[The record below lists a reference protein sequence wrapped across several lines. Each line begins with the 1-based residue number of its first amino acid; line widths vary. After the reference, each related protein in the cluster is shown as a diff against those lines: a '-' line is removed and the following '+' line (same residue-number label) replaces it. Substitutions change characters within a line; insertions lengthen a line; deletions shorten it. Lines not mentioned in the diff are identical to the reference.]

1 MQQNNL
7 LHYLKELMKLVLTP
21 EEVRA
26 ILLAKVNQDFSTNF
40 NEVTFD
46 GYSPFK
52 TATFEVAEPEVMEV
66 GSAS

>member
-21 EEVRA
+21 EEVKA

-40 NEVTFD
+40 NEVTF
-46 GYSPFK
+46 YSYSLFR
-52 TATFEVAEPEVMEV
+52 TATLEVVEPEVMEV

>member
-7 LHYLKELMKLVLTP
+7 LHYLKELMKLVLTS
-21 EEVRA
+21 EEVKQ
-26 ILLAKVNQDFSTNF
+26 ILLAKVNQDFSADF
-40 NEVTFD
+40 NQVTFD

-52 TATFEVAEPEVMEV
+52 TATFEVAEPEVMEG

>member
-40 NEVTFD
+40 SQVTFD

-52 TATFEVAEPEVMEV
+52 TATFEVAKPEVLEV
-66 GSAS
+66 GSVS

>member
-21 EEVRA
+21 EEVKA
-26 ILLAKVNQDFSTNF
+26 ILLAKVNQDFATNF

-46 GYSPFK
+46 GYCHFR
-52 TATFEVAEPEVMEV
+52 TATLEVAEPEVMEV
-66 GSAS
+66 GSAA